1 MTHAIKS
8 QAQLQASGILYKHGV
23 LVRLHRTVFA
33 PVRTVHPVRQFLKN
47 EPFALFALF
56 VQCELFALFAVR
68 TVRTM

>member
-33 PVRTVHPVRQFLKN
+33 PVRPVRQFLKN
-47 EPFALFALF
+47 EPFALFA
-56 VQCELFALFAVR
+56 VR